1 VPSSRR
7 GSPTLRHA
15 QNFFDRIVLEINAFV
30 LRWVDGAA
38 RAAVTDLGIGE
49 MAFGIGLCIAGKGR
63 QSAQPSSHKKQ
74 RKIALRDLVAGNN
87 ERGQFL
93 GREILHFIEKN
104 FQRHTALVRSFT
116 YSYQYRASPVR
127 DFR

>member
-1 VPSSRR
+1 
-7 GSPTLRHA
+7 
-15 QNFFDRIVLEINAFV
+15 LEINAFV

-93 GREILHFIEKN
+93 GREILHFIEKK
-104 FQRHTALVRSFT
+104 FPTPHCARSQLHIQLPISGKSCSRFPVA
-116 YSYQYRASPVR
+116 ASPR
-127 DFR
+127 A

>member
-1 VPSSRR
+1 MPSSRR

-87 ERGQFL
+87 ERGQFI
-93 GREILHFIEKN
+93 GREVLHLVEKDC
-104 FQRHTALVRSFT
+104 QRRAAFVRGLA
-116 YSYQYRASPVR
+116 YSHQ
-127 DFR
+127 